1 MTFKNK
7 YIIENKE
14 NTMNYKLCDELLRQL
29 NEWEYDHLQL
39 MERERILE
47 YKKSAKYKNE
57 LKKKKFERI
66 LND

>member
-1 MTFKNK
+1 
-7 YIIENKE
+7 
-14 NTMNYKLCDELLRQL
+14 MNDKLCDELLRQL

-47 YKKSAKYKNE
+47 YKKSSKYKNE
-57 LKKKKFERI
+57 LRKKKFERI

>member
-1 MTFKNK
+1 MDNK
-7 YIIENKE
+7 
-14 NTMNYKLCDELLRQL
+14 TCDELLKQL
-29 NEWEYDHLQL
+29 NDWEYDHLQL

-57 LKKKKFERI
+57 LRFKKLTNI

>member
-1 MTFKNK
+1 MT
-7 YIIENKE
+7 NKE
-14 NTMNYKLCDELLRQL
+14 CDELLKQL
-29 NEWEYDHLQL
+29 DEWEYDHLQL

-57 LKKKKFERI
+57 LRKKKLERV